1 MQTNSLIMVNK
12 LKFFLAFIILAFV
25 GCNEKQKTKEN
36 AVPEKTIEIPK
47 TEKKASDT
55 QNKKTSFGG
64 NWINK
69 KYMDRLM
76 ATKSPKKSQDVALV
90 TMLILPDNF
99 NQNATMV
106 LNFHEGITGKVIPK
120 GDSFE
125 IQSPESDVPP
135 TIFQLKNGR
144 IKTGK
149 DEFIKLKTHSANNN
163 YKVAEQLLFAGKYEM
178 DGKQV
183 EFTPN
188 GKVSGLDTFT
198 YYSVLIDYY
207 DAGMQVDQMRLGK
220 SRENSKLY
228 GFSFK
233 KNNLSI
239 YELKCVNSVGDF
251 CDVVKNG
258 KRLYKLKKT
267 T

>member
-1 MQTNSLIMVNK
+1 MIKNK
-12 LKFFLAFIILAFV
+12 LKLLLLFIFIVFA
-25 GCNEKQKTKEN
+25 GCNEKQKKQETT
-36 AVPEKTIEIPK
+36 PEKK
-47 TEKKASDT
+47 TVESPRTNKKVGDT
-55 QNKKTSFGG
+55 QIEKTSFGG

-69 KYMDRLM
+69 KYMDRLL
-76 ATKSPKKSQDVALV
+76 ATKSPKKSQDVAVV

-99 NQNATMV
+99 KQNATMV
-106 LNFHEGITGKVIPK
+106 LSFHEGITGKIIPK

-135 TIFQLKNGR
+135 TTFQLKNGR

-149 DEFIKLKTHSANNN
+149 DEFIKLKTHNATN
-163 YKVAEQLLFAGKYEM
+163 YNVAEQLLFAGKYEM
-178 DGKQV
+178 DGKQI
-183 EFTPN
+183 EFTSN

-198 YYSVLIDYY
+198 YYSVPIDYY
-207 DAGMQVDQMRLGK
+207 DAGMQVDQIRLGK

-239 YELKCVNSVGDF
+239 YELKCLNSVGDF